1 MTGRGRLGSEEPVPC
16 WFGRLLWVKVLGMV
30 GWGVWNAPVFWTGCA
45 CWGTEAGRGG
55 MGGAEDSEADEE
67 APAIVRGGGSVVTSA
82 QQ

>member
-1 MTGRGRLGSEEPVPC
+1 MTGVLPHLGRDNSLSGSTSSQALSPEGVQ
-16 WFGRLLWVKVLGMV
+16 LDIGM
-30 GWGVWNAPVFWTGCA
+30 
-45 CWGTEAGRGG
+45 EGRGG